1 MTSIILTAPLID
13 RDLTA
18 PERLNGTAVNIVFN
32 DDTYITRAGNTY
44 ITRGGNTMV
53 AHNNYTGYP
62 IALTAVLVDK
72 ELTAQE
78 RQ

>member
-1 MTSIILTAPLID
+1 MTTLTAPLID

-18 PERLNGTAVNIVFN
+18 PERPAGVSALIVLA
-32 DDTYITRAGNTY
+32 DDIRITRAGDIR
-44 ITRGGNTMV
+44 ITRVGDTRIV
-53 AHNNYTGYP
+53 HSNYTGSP
-62 IALTAVLVDK
+62 IVLTAQLVDR

>member
-1 MTSIILTAPLID
+1 VTNIILTAPLID

-18 PERLNGTAVNIVFN
+18 PDREVAVYLVINS

-44 ITRGGNTMV
+44 ITRGGNTYV
-53 AHNNYTGYP
+53 AHNNTIGST
-62 IALTAVLVDK
+62 ILLTAPLVDR

>member
-1 MTSIILTAPLID
+1 MTTLTAPLID

-18 PERLNGTAVNIVFN
+18 PERSTGESVLIVYA
-32 DDTYITRAGNTY
+32 DDIRITRAGDIR
-44 ITRGGNTMV
+44 ITRGGDTRITHSN
-53 AHNNYTGYP
+53 ATGNVT
-62 IALTAVLVDK
+62 ILTAPLIDR

>member
-1 MTSIILTAPLID
+1 MTTLTAPLID

-18 PERLNGTAVNIVFN
+18 PERPAGVSADIILA
-32 DDTYITRAGNTY
+32 DDTRITRAGDIRITRAGN
-44 ITRGGNTMV
+44 IRNT
-53 AHNNYTGYP
+53 HKNYTGDVMV
-62 IALTAVLVDK
+62 LTAPLIDR

>member
-1 MTSIILTAPLID
+1 MTTLTAPLID

-18 PERLNGTAVNIVFN
+18 PERP
-32 DDTYITRAGNTY
+32 AGVSVTISAGANVRV
-44 ITRGGNTMV
+44 TRGGNTRV
-53 AHNNYTGYP
+53 TRGGNRRVTRGVYT
-62 IALTAVLVDK
+62 ISVLVLTAPLIDR

>member
-1 MTSIILTAPLID
+1 MTTLTAPLID

-18 PERLNGTAVNIVFN
+18 PERHVGATTIVLE
-32 DDTYITRAGNTY
+32 DDNYITRAGSFL
-44 ITRGGNTMV
+44 ITRGGSFLM
-53 AHNNYTGYP
+53 AHNSYLASP
-62 IALTAVLVDK
+62 ILLTAPLIDK

>member
-1 MTSIILTAPLID
+1 MTTLTAPLID

-18 PERLNGTAVNIVFN
+18 PERPIAAVSVILNN
-32 DDTYITRAGNTY
+32 DRRITRAGDVR
-44 ITRGGNTMV
+44 ITRAGDTRIT
-53 AHNNYTGYP
+53 HNNYATFV
-62 IALTAVLVDK
+62 ILLTAPLIDR